1 MKLEKKFADGLL
13 AYTIYSG
20 RHVFLSTK
28 HIFRD
33 LTSLVRIWHKAYYYI
48 NKAEG
53 MKAEKISTKKF
64 LKNIELNV

>member
-33 LTSLVRIWHKAYYYI
+33 LTSPARIWHKAYYYI
-48 NKAEG
+48 NKNEFSL
-53 MKAEKISTKKF
+53 KTKIF
-64 LKNIELNV
+64 KN